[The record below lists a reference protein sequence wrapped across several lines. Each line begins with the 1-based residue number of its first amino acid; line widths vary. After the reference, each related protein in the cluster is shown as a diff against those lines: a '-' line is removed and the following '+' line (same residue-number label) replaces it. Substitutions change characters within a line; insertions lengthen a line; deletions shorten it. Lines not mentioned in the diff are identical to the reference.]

1 MSKVCEI
8 CGKGP
13 VMGRKYNKL
22 MSKYNPTPKVSKKP
36 NLQWATLESGERVK
50 ACTRCKKTLLKKSHK
65 EK

>member
-22 MSKYNPTPKVSKKP
+22 MSKYNPAPKTSKKP

-50 ACTRCKKTLLKKSHK
+50 ACARCKRTLLKRNK